1 MNARLCYEDAAF
13 SWTHFIMQHI
23 DSTCTRLKFCPN
35 FIKIVQ
41 TIHLSGQIYGQN
53 SKTPLPW
60 GQVSHLS
67 LQSVAPVWQKPVFG
81 PLSTKD
87 TGTLPCAQTCRCKY
101 KQTHFTQHRWDI
113 DKVIMW
119 PMYSK
124 RAGTLG
130 DRCSIIKIYKK
141 QNKHDNKD
149 TVLTIINATN
159 FVQILHLRSFSK
171 IFDITFR
178 FSFSVVHQWMQ
189 HRQKCYN
196 CSTSAIVV
204 IKTNVARFYGT
215 SRSFSL

>member
-1 MNARLCYEDAAF
+1 MGKIPKLRFPGAKFHIYRYKVSPLCGKNLFLDHWVQKILAR
-13 SWTHFIMQHI
+13 
-23 DSTCTRLKFCPN
+23 CPVLRPAGVN
-35 FIKIVQ
+35 I
-41 TIHLSGQIYGQN
+41 N
-53 SKTPLPW
+53 
-60 GQVSHLS
+60 
-67 LQSVAPVWQKPVFG
+67 
-81 PLSTKD
+81 
-87 TGTLPCAQTCRCKY
+87 R
-101 KQTHFTQHRWDI
+101 HFTQHRWDI

-130 DRCSIIKIYKK
+130 DRCSIIKRYKK